1 MTRSSSKW
9 KTPGVKQACV
19 VLVST
24 MASLACQTRTATGDN
39 PKPETIATKSP
50 QQADANPAKETPA
63 SAASELARLDQRQ
76 PVPLLPI
83 MAWHQKQNMMQ
94 HLQVIQQV
102 VAAAAKEDWSG
113 VAAAAKGI
121 EATAGERQRCEHMG
135 AGAQGFTEL
144 ALDFH
149 DRAAA
154 ISKAAQAHDKA
165 SVLEA
170 TANTLQACTSCHAAY
185 RQEVVGEATW
195 AQRTGSGH
203 APMHEVH

>member
-9 KTPGVKQACV
+9 KTPRAKQAWIA
-19 VLVST
+19 LVSAL
-24 MASLACQTRTATGDN
+24 ASLACQTGTVAGDN
-39 PKPETIATKSP
+39 PKPETIAKTSP
-50 QQADANPAKETPA
+50 QQADANPAKGTPT

-76 PVPLLPI
+76 PVPLLPV

-94 HLQVIQQV
+94 HLQVIQQI

-113 VAAAAKGI
+113 VSAAAKGI
-121 EATAGERQRCEHMG
+121 EGTASERQRCEHMG

-154 ISKAAQAHDKA
+154 IGKAAQAHDKA

-170 TANTLQACTSCHAAY
+170 TANTLQACTSCHATY
-185 RQEVVGEATW
+185 RQEVVDEATW